1 MAETFTSV
9 SEPVD
14 GVVTLTIERPE
25 KKNALSIAVRDEI
38 SDALGRLQR
47 NPHVKVLVIT
57 GAGDVFSAG
66 FDLDEFQR
74 IDDREFADRLWT
86 SSDHFHRSVLDFPLP
101 TVAAVNGPA
110 IAGGFDLAVMCDLR
124 VAVESAFFEHPERT
138 FAEVVFG
145 PLHDLVG
152 GAVARELA
160 FTGRR
165 VGAHEALALRL
176 VSQVTPDGELD
187 DAVRAITDQIIRAP
201 RGILQRMKAKAIRRA
216 GITAGGTLDL

>member
-1 MAETFTSV
+1 MAERFTSV

-14 GVVTLTIERPE
+14 GVVTLTLKRPE
-25 KKNALSIAVRDEI
+25 KRNALSIAVRDE
-38 SDALGRLQR
+38 ATNTLGHLQR
-47 NPHVKVLVIT
+47 NPHVKVVVVT

-74 IDDREFADRLWT
+74 INDPEFADRLWT
-86 SSDHFHRSVLDFPLP
+86 SSDRFHRAFLDFPLP

-124 VAVESAFFEHPERT
+124 VAVESAYFEHPEHT
-138 FAEVVFG
+138 FTEVVFG

-152 GAVARELA
+152 GAVARELV

-165 VGAHEALALRL
+165 VDAREALALRL
-176 VSQVTPDGELD
+176 VSRVTPDGELD
-187 DAVRAITDQIIRAP
+187 DAVQGITDRIIRAP
-201 RGILQRMKAKAIRRA
+201 RGILQRMKAKVIRRA